1 MSEIVKVK
9 INEIQEI
16 TNLIFEKLKASRGN
30 EIEISYD
37 FYWDIPSDE
46 IYNPYKEPSNL
57 TLGQLSDEI
66 MEIQNS
72 IITKDLIY
80 YDLKRISA
88 ILRALSI
95 QLF

>member
-16 TNLIFEKLKASRGN
+16 TNLIFEKLKASKGN
-30 EIEISYD
+30 EIEINYD
-37 FYWDIPSDE
+37 FYWDIDSEE
-46 IYNPYKEPSNL
+46 IYDPYKEPSNL

-72 IITKDLIY
+72 IKTKDLIY

-88 ILRALSI
+88 ILRVLSI